1 MVFCNFECKIEIL
14 MIDYQNIITIDPNK
28 RFGKPCVRNTR
39 ISVFD
44 VLSWLASGMTSQQ
57 IIDDY
62 PELSLDDVKACL
74 SYAADKEHKIRV
86 A

>member
-1 MVFCNFECKIEIL
+1 MINYKKILQIRS
-14 MIDYQNIITIDPNK
+14 DV

-39 ISVFD
+39 ISVYD
-44 VLSWLASGMTSQQ
+44 VLSWLASGMSVSE

-62 PELSLDDVKACL
+62 PELTKEDIQACL
-74 SYAADKEHKIRV
+74 AYAADKEHRISV